1 MTSIHVCAAI
11 ILAPDHRL
19 LMVRKRG
26 TAAFLQP
33 GGKPEVGETPLQTIA
48 RELAEELQ
56 LQLAPERFIAL
67 GRFEEQAANEPG
79 FRVIADAFVVYLTDA
94 EASAAT
100 ASAEIAEARWL
111 TADEALEVELAPLSR
126 HHFLPLV
133 SSGVLPTQAG

>member
-26 TAAFLQP
+26 TAAFMQP
-33 GGKPEVGETPLQTIA
+33 GGKPEPGETPVQTIA

-67 GRFEEQAANEPG
+67 GRFDEQAANEPG

-94 EASAAT
+94 EAATAT

-111 TADEALEVELAPLSR
+111 TPVEALQVELAPLSR
-126 HHFLPLV
+126 HHFLPLA
-133 SSGVLPTQAG
+133 SSGLLPQAG